1 MSNMPSTT
9 RSNKWFARITVPH
22 EFAKSKINDVLSWID
37 LTSLLVATHVGER
50 NEGEHIH
57 LVVMLTSNLQ
67 KQSFDV
73 RLKNLYG
80 VKGNAFYSSKPWD
93 GNDSACS
100 YLFHD
105 PNAQIIANKGY
116 TESDLDRFRKLNAD
130 VQKVIAINK
139 DRASNRHADKLVEW
153 AGETGVGLSRYAI
166 YKEIMRRVR
175 EGEMYYPGEYNLK
188 KLVEEV
194 YVRILTDDEFSSYLP
209 EKFESL
215 FRT

>member
-1 MSNMPSTT
+1 MPSTT
-9 RSNKWFARITVPH
+9 RSNRWFVRITVPH

-93 GNDSACS
+93 GNDSALS

-116 TESDLDRFRKLNAD
+116 TDSDLDRYRQLNAA
-130 VQKVIAINK
+130 VQKVIAINNS
-139 DRASNRHADKLVEW
+139 RASLRHADKLVEW
-153 AGETGVGLSRYAI
+153 AGDQGGQISRFAI
-166 YKEIMRRVR
+166 FKEIMRRVR
-175 EGEMYYPGEYNLK
+175 EGEMYYPGEYNTK
-188 KLVEEV
+188 KLIEEV
-194 YVRILTDDEFSSYLP
+194 YIRILTNDEFSAYIP
-209 EKFESL
+209 ERFESI